1 MSSVNFNTNK
11 YDFYVSEINRE
22 DYAHRFGQNQGTG
35 IPVGEENIF
44 STQRVNP
51 TERSVDP
58 AKTQRVNPFVDNQD
72 LYATLNA
79 MGTGEHS
86 PSKYDEYTGNNL
98 DVMI

>member
-1 MSSVNFNTNK
+1 MRPVSLDTNK

-22 DYAHRFGQNQGTG
+22 QYAQKFGQNQGAG

-44 STQRVNP
+44 STQRINP
-51 TERSVDP
+51 AERSVEP
-58 AKTQRVNPFVDNQD
+58 AKTQRVNPYVDNQD

-86 PSKYDEYTGNNL
+86 PSKYDEYTGNRL
-98 DVMI
+98 DLMI